1 MTRRADGT
9 LVIALWN
16 YVSPGESGVP
26 TTISLRLPREAV
38 SARVLRLDAE
48 HGDAGGEYARMGSPR
63 YPTSAQ
69 LHALISASALPPPE
83 DLAIRNE
90 LAAVSLPPNGLATV
104 EVTMRR

>member
-1 MTRRADGT
+1 M
-9 LVIALWN
+9 
-16 YVSPGESGVP
+16 
-26 TTISLRLPREAV
+26 
-38 SARVLRLDAE
+38 LRLDAE

-69 LHALISASALPPPE
+69 LHALIGASALPPPE

-90 LAAVSLPPNGLATV
+90 HAMVSLPPNGLATV